1 MSINR
6 ISPEGSAAR
15 GPIIVA
21 RHGRPALD
29 RTKGPRLGWKQYID
43 WWAAYEAGGLQEGQT
58 APEKLKM
65 LVADADLYLTSSR
78 RRAHETMAS
87 AAPGKVSKPMDIF
100 DEAPLPP
107 PQFGWLKVLPKRW
120 NVISRLSWMMGNAMD
135 GETVTEARQRARE
148 AAKVLHEAALEG
160 KVFLAAHGWFNRM
173 IRKELKKLGWR
184 CVYNGGDR
192 YWGWRQYEFPKQ

>member
-1 MSINR
+1 MS
-6 ISPEGSAAR
+6 SETASSVGKAR

-29 RTKGPRLGWKQYID
+29 RTKGPRLSWQEYID
-43 WWAAYEAGGLQEGQT
+43 WWAAYEAGGLKEGQA
-58 APEKLKM
+58 APDKLKTE
-65 LVADADLYLTSSR
+65 VADADAYFTSSR
-78 RRAHETMAS
+78 RRAHETMAG
-87 AAPGKVSKPMDIF
+87 AAPGKTARQLSVF

-107 PQFGWLKVLPKRW
+107 PHWNWLRVLPKRW
-120 NVISRLSWMMGNAMD
+120 NVISRISWMMGHAPD
-135 GETVTEARQRARE
+135 AETVTEARARAKE
-148 AAKVLHEAALEG
+148 AAQVLHDAAMDG

-192 YWGWRQYEFPKQ
+192 YWAWRRYEFPGE